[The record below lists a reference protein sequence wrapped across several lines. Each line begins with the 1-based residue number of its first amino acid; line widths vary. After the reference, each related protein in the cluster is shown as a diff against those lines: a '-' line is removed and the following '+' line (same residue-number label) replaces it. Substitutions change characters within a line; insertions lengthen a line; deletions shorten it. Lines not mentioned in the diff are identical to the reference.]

1 MIKYNLYNLY
11 SNAEYIGMSVI
22 SLEIKI
28 CHTQYLELGSGVNN
42 V

>member
-28 CHTQYLELGSGVNN
+28 CHTVLRARLWSK
-42 V
+42 